1 MLIVIDGPAGV
12 GKSTVSKKIA
22 NILNISYLDTGAMYR
37 IITYYF
43 LKNNIIINDEN
54 IKNNINNINIT
65 YKNNNLYLDNKLLK
79 NELRTNE
86 INENIS
92 VIAKNAIVREFLVKK
107 QREIALTNSII
118 LDGRDLGTY
127 VFPYAKNKFY
137 LTASTGVR
145 AQRRFKENEEK
156 GINLSFLEL
165 KKQIEKRDKEDMTRK
180 LAPLKKA
187 DDAIEIN
194 TDNLNIDEV
203 VNLIKKQI
211 VKE

>member
-43 LKNNIIINDEN
+43 LKNKIIINDEN
-54 IKNNINNINIT
+54 IENNINNINIT
-65 YKNNNLYLDNKLLK
+65 YKNNNLYLDNQLLR

-92 VIAKNAIVREFLVKK
+92 IIAKNPIVREFLVKK

-127 VFPYAKNKFY
+127 VFPEAKNKFY
-137 LTASTGVR
+137 LTASSDVR

-156 GINLSFLEL
+156 GIDLSFLEL

-194 TDNLNIDEV
+194 TDNLDIDEV
-203 VNLIKKQI
+203 VYLIKKQI